1 VVSGVVD
8 RGGESVCRRPRAS
21 VERSAAPA
29 ALERVASGRLGFV
42 SLAVRRVVRLDV
54 DAEAMVDEAVNEDD
68 RPHDRETVASPAGT
82 PDGKADVAAPP
93 AKH

>member
-1 VVSGVVD
+1 
-8 RGGESVCRRPRAS
+8 
-21 VERSAAPA
+21 
-29 ALERVASGRLGFV
+29 
-42 SLAVRRVVRLDV
+42 
-54 DAEAMVDEAVNEDD
+54 MVDEAVNEDD